1 MGSTFSIHNDT
12 ETDIYVWEALN
23 LDAILYASGVTLAAI
38 SLGAGVAAFY
48 ATTGAAATTAAATTY
63 VSAVSGSFAGVSLS
77 SASGLAAAAAVA
89 ASYVPHLNTAA
100 TVVGWVSTASA
111 TAVSTG
117 LGISKADAEKYKKN
131 IDYFRENCNQ
141 KLRPGQTYRSGKYTL
156 SLTKTIW
163 LMSGHGEQTKRAVWT
178 GATNNSNMKWV
189 QIIFSILMSLVY
201 LYSVFSQVLCQE

>member
-23 LDAILYASGVTLAAI
+23 LDAILYASGATLAAI
-38 SLGAGVAAFY
+38 TLGAGVAAFS
-48 ATTGAAATTAAATTY
+48 ASGVAGAAAI
-63 VSAVSGSFAGVSLS
+63 AVTDTFAGVSLT

-89 ASYVPHLNTAA
+89 ASHASKAAKFGAFKKVA
-100 TVVGWVSTASA
+100 TVVGWVATAST
-111 TAVSTG
+111 TAVSTA
-117 LGISKADAEKYKKN
+117 LGISSDEAEKYKKN

-163 LMSGHGEQTKRAVWT
+163 LMSGNGEQTKRAVWT
-178 GATNNSNMKWV
+178 GATNNSNMK
-189 QIIFSILMSLVY
+189 
-201 LYSVFSQVLCQE
+201 

>member
-23 LDAILYASGVTLAAI
+23 LDAILYASGATLAAI
-38 SLGAGVAAFY
+38 TLGAGVAAFS
-48 ATTGAAATTAAATTY
+48 ASGVAGAAAI
-63 VSAVSGSFAGVSLS
+63 AVTDTFAGVSLT

-89 ASYVPHLNTAA
+89 ASSVPHLNTAA
-100 TVVGWVSTASA
+100 TVVGWVATAST
-111 TAVSTG
+111 TAVSTA

-178 GATNNSNMKWV
+178 GATNNSNMK
-189 QIIFSILMSLVY
+189 
-201 LYSVFSQVLCQE
+201 

>member
-1 MGSTFSIHNDT
+1 MG
-12 ETDIYVWEALN
+12 
-23 LDAILYASGVTLAAI
+23 
-38 SLGAGVAAFY
+38 
-48 ATTGAAATTAAATTY
+48 TTY
-63 VSAVSGSFAGVSLS
+63 GSFAGVSLS

-89 ASYVPHLNTAA
+89 ASYAGTAGTAINTAA

-111 TAVSTG
+111 AAVSTA
-117 LGISKADAEKYKKN
+117 LGISSDDAEKYKKN

-178 GATNNSNMKWV
+178 GATNNSNMK
-189 QIIFSILMSLVY
+189 
-201 LYSVFSQVLCQE
+201 YSAKNDFDWALKP

>member
-23 LDAILYASGVTLAAI
+23 LDAILYASGATLAAI
-38 SLGAGVAAFY
+38 TLGAGVAAFAY
-48 ATTGAAATTAAATTY
+48 GGAATTAAI
-63 VSAVSGSFAGVSLS
+63 AVTDTFAGVSLT

-89 ASYVPHLNTAA
+89 ASHAGAAATASAAATAA
-100 TVVGWVSTASA
+100 SVVGWVATAST
-111 TAVSTG
+111 TAVSTA
-117 LGISKADAEKYKKN
+117 LGIASADAEKYKKN

-141 KLRPGQTYRSGKYTL
+141 KLRPGQTYRSGKYSL

-178 GATNNSNMKWV
+178 GATNNSNMK
-189 QIIFSILMSLVY
+189 
-201 LYSVFSQVLCQE
+201 

>member
-23 LDAILYASGVTLAAI
+23 LDAILYASGATLAAI
-38 SLGAGVAAFY
+38 TLGAGVAAFS
-48 ATTGAAATTAAATTY
+48 ASGVAGAATL
-63 VSAVSGSFAGVSLS
+63 AVTDTFAGVSLT

-89 ASYVPHLNTAA
+89 ASHASKAAKFGAFEKLA
-100 TVVGWVSTASA
+100 TVVGWVATAST
-111 TAVSTG
+111 TAVSTA
-117 LGISKADAEKYKKN
+117 LGISSDEAEKYKKN

-178 GATNNSNMKWV
+178 GATNNSNMK
-189 QIIFSILMSLVY
+189 
-201 LYSVFSQVLCQE
+201 